1 MVDNNISAVAVL
13 SSFFFISFFFIETER
28 DDVNNFRNVFLSDPY
43 DSYAAELQ
51 LETKAAKWSVQQ
63 VYPNAEISPK
73 VQNQSNFVP
82 PLQWTDG
89 DDYKFIE
96 IIEHFFQVN
105 ETEGDPSS
113 CTDLTAV
120 TSQTTIS
127 LTSRTFQSSIAQ
139 FTDNDD
145 NNFLDTLDE
154 ICRDCSTES

>member
-13 SSFFFISFFFIETER
+13 SSFFFISFYFAETER
-28 DDVNNFRNVFLSDPY
+28 DDVNNFRNVFLSDH
-43 DSYAAELQ
+43 SYAAELQ

-82 PLQWTDG
+82 SLQWTDG
-89 DDYKFIE
+89 DDNKFIE

-120 TSQTTIS
+120 TD
-127 LTSRTFQSSIAQ
+127 QSGIAQ
-139 FTDNDD
+139 LTDNDD
-145 NNFLDTLDE
+145 NNFLGTLDE

>member
-13 SSFFFISFFFIETER
+13 SSFFLISFYFAETER

-51 LETKAAKWSVQQ
+51 RETKAAKWSVQQ

-120 TSQTTIS
+120 TD
-127 LTSRTFQSSIAQ
+127 QSGIAQ
-139 FTDNDD
+139 LTDNDD
-145 NNFLDTLDE
+145 NNFLGTLDE